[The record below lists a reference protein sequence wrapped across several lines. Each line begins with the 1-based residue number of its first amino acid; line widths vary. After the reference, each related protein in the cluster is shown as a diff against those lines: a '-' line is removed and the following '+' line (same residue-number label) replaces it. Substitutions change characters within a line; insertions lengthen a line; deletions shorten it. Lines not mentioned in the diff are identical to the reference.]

1 MFKNTLRQHLNGKQP
16 EHLIRQWFDPLEIAM
31 IEQNALPKNDAAQG
45 LAKDTPDD
53 TLDTQ
58 PIFLNAALDD
68 QETVTNPSV
77 CRVVFP
83 HQLFATW
90 FMMHARH
97 VFEECVMQCAG
108 SKANIEYSCAIDFKK
123 SNKPLKL
130 LGKNTLANPGPFSF
144 ASFIGGSK
152 NNFVLETAQ
161 GIARGKIS
169 KDICNP
175 FSIWGQS
182 GCGKTHLLKA
192 LTQELEQLSNVKI
205 FFTTPKELAEQYH
218 NLSSTHLVLNMMLGH
233 QAVIIDDLQQITSLT
248 TLQDELV
255 LLFDHLFSRGKLM
268 AFACNQNPEQM
279 EDLKPALRD
288 RLQRGVCLE
297 LKEADLEVR
306 TEFVRRKSKTCHLP
320 FNQKQILSLATQFTS
335 MRKLDGVINKLAAYS
350 YSIGKK
356 ASDKDFE
363 KMVRR
368 AGGIALSEV
377 TSSRILEVI
386 SEQMGVSTFDLLGSS
401 RKTNVV
407 KARQIGMYLCRELL
421 NSPYPEIGDI
431 FGGKDQST
439 ALYSVRKIEQLQKV
453 DSKTHKLVTSLKA
466 NCLGLKN

>member
-1 MFKNTLRQHLNGKQP
+1 
-16 EHLIRQWFDPLEIAM
+16 
-31 IEQNALPKNDAAQG
+31 
-45 LAKDTPDD
+45 
-53 TLDTQ
+53 
-58 PIFLNAALDD
+58 
-68 QETVTNPSV
+68 
-77 CRVVFP
+77 
-83 HQLFATW
+83 
-90 FMMHARH
+90 MMHARH
-97 VFEECVMQCAG
+97 VFEECVKQCVEECAG
-108 SKANIEYSCAIDFKK
+108 KKAYIEYSCALDYKK

-130 LGKNTLANPGPFSF
+130 LEKSSLSNVGPFSF
-144 ASFIGGSK
+144 ASFIAGSK

-175 FSIWGQS
+175 FSLWGQS

-192 LTQELEQLSNVKI
+192 LTQELEQLNSVKI
-205 FFTTPKELAEQYH
+205 FFSTPKELAEQYY
-218 NLSSTHLVLNMMLGH
+218 NLGSTHLLLNMMLGH
-233 QAVIIDDLQQITSLT
+233 QAVIIDDLQQIINFAN
-248 TLQDELV
+248 LQDELI

-268 AFACNQNPEQM
+268 AFACGQNPEQM
-279 EDLKPALRD
+279 EALKPALRD

-306 TEFVRRKSKTCHLP
+306 TEFVRRKSKACHLP

-350 YSIGKK
+350 YSIGQK

-386 SEQMGVSTFDLLGSS
+386 SEQMGVSTFELLGDS
-401 RKTNVV
+401 RKANVV
-407 KARQIGMYLCRELL
+407 KARQMGMYLCRELL

-453 DSKTHKLVTSLKA
+453 DVKAHKLLTSLKA
-466 NCLGLKN
+466 SCLGLKN

>member
-1 MFKNTLRQHLNGKQP
+1 MFKSNLRQHLNGKQP
-16 EHLIRQWFDPLEIAM
+16 EHLIKQWFDPLEIAM
-31 IEQNALPKNDAAQG
+31 FEQNDLQKNNA
-45 LAKDTPDD
+45 PDD
-53 TLDTQ
+53 TFDTDATL
-58 PIFLNAALDD
+58 LNTEINAQKAA
-68 QETVTNPSV
+68 TMAAV

-83 HQLFATW
+83 HQLFAQW

-97 VFEECVMQCAG
+97 VFEECVEQCAG
-108 SKANIEYSCAIDFKK
+108 KKASIEYSCALDFKK
-123 SNKPLKL
+123 SNSPLKL
-130 LGKNTLANPGPFSF
+130 SAKNSLSNPGPFSF

-161 GIARGKIS
+161 GIARGKIN

-175 FSIWGQS
+175 FSVWGQS

-192 LTQELEQLSNVKI
+192 LTQELEQLNNAKI
-205 FFTTPKELAEQYH
+205 LFSTPKELAEQYH
-218 NLSSTHLVLNMMLGH
+218 NLNSTHLALNMMLGH
-233 QAVIIDDLQQITSLT
+233 QAVVIDDLHQIINFA
-248 TLQDELV
+248 TLQDELI

-279 EDLKPALRD
+279 EALNPALRD
-288 RLQRGVCLE
+288 RLQRGICLE

-306 TEFVRRKSKTCHLP
+306 TEFVRRKSKACHLP

-350 YSIGKK
+350 YSIGQK

-377 TSSRILEVI
+377 TSSRILEVV
-386 SEQMGVSTFDLLGSS
+386 SEQMGVSAFDLLGSS
-401 RKTNVV
+401 RKSSVV

-453 DSKTHKLVTSLKA
+453 DVKAHKLVTSLKA
-466 NCLGLKN
+466 SCLGLKN